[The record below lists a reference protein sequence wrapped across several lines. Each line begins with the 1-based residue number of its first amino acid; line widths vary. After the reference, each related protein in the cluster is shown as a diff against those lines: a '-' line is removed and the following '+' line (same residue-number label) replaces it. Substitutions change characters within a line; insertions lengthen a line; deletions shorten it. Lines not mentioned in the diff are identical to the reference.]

1 MSLGV
6 QNTYAYLMIGDAME
20 LLIKLLFVIIL
31 TCSLGYTIINF
42 KKLFQSFQSEGKK
55 QGFLYALYFS
65 IYLALFF
72 NPVDPAHT
80 EVTVFKRVIGIGL
93 SDGIDVSKR
102 IRNFNCWFICL
113 AVLFVL
119 FSLLANYFKSRN
131 YSEENKKVIKFLDN
145 VIILANVIQGIRCIS
160 HFYDESQETSVF
172 YYSEYLIMTVLLLGI
187 AYIVLSLEKK
197 ICMERYIQLI
207 VSGMM
212 LSYPLAIL
220 VTNLSILG
228 YQEWDSGRILMGMQ
242 IAVSA
247 LLTIIVKFVNVNWE
261 KKYVSTGLVTV
272 VICLSFIPFCT
283 SFFIELITILNQYE
297 IFVSD
302 PGTQYFRAVMV
313 GIAFTVILTVFAC
326 RKNVQIKYWKNV
338 SYPVIIFGIVCLW
351 KQIDTSAIYDADLFE
366 SANFSVLIS
375 DFLNFGDIPLVE
387 HYGGHMMT
395 GVWEGIIY
403 ALLNNDYYGAI
414 FSPYS
419 EYVAT
424 VITVLFFFLMKHV
437 CEDDDLALLITLF
450 FPFYESIDN
459 WGLGILA
466 CLAVMAFIKKNSYK
480 RAILFWL
487 ALVWCTLYRLDLG
500 FAFVIASIATLILY
514 VLFDKNMKAAKQ
526 LVLTLFF
533 VGAAGVTIWCI
544 LCVVNGVNPLSRL
557 LEFLL
562 ISASNQNW
570 AFSGIGDN
578 TLSRFAWAYLFV
590 PFAVVICLVCIVFS
604 KTIRV
609 NVGKERWA
617 LLLILGFSFLA
628 NYSRGLVRHSMVENA
643 LQLIMWTAYVF
654 FALFIVS
661 IKSNYKL
668 FVPMFSVFILCN
680 TLFLSETVFSERSIA
695 DCSAERIGTFTETW
709 KSGQFSESD
718 LAEEEKGRTYWEQ
731 IANERKVIERVRP
744 ENDLKNTINVYQA
757 VMDALLEDHETFVDF
772 TNKTFVYSAINRQN
786 PVYVSQSPLQLSG
799 EFTQEAFIKEIENV
813 PVVLMPLEEENDTN
827 SKALDGIANS
837 VRYYK
842 IAEYI
847 YQNYVPLCRYEED
860 FAIWCLKER
869 YNEMVQKVKV
879 FSESGI
885 ELKDAILSSD
895 NIVIGDAEVVP
906 NDDGSININSIGM
919 DPVIGELQNIFDV
932 TPYVDSELK
941 ISVQYETDVSGLM
954 QMFYTTDDGENYNED
969 KLQSV
974 VIDGSGTAYFTIPIT
989 QYSRIRLDTPEGSKV
1004 TIRSFKIDVHYCN
1017 LIDYGYDGPYLDDD
1031 GVEYRYITH
1040 LHSYSVNELPRIWA
1054 EGDKEESTNNEVI
1067 STLVYTD
1074 GVFQFDASEVVP
1086 GNDGNYLK
1094 VNISYAG
1101 KNKEDDY
1108 ETISADLKIGN
1119 YDDGRFETKYTY
1131 NFTVKEGQHEY
1142 MFRISNDYYWYLKQV
1157 NATMLECEEK
1167 LLGINME
1174 ILEGD

>member
-1 MSLGV
+1 MSLEV

-31 TCSLGYTIINF
+31 TCSLGYTITNF

-72 NPVDPAHT
+72 NPVDPVHT

-93 SDGIDVSKR
+93 IDGIDVSKR

-119 FSLLANYFKSRN
+119 FSLLANYFKSRD

-160 HFYDESQETSVF
+160 YFYDESQETSAF

-247 LLTIIVKFVNVNWE
+247 LFTIIVKFINVNWE

-283 SFFIELITILNQYE
+283 SLFIELITILNQYE

-313 GIAFTVILTVFAC
+313 GIVFTVLLTAFAC

-604 KTIRV
+604 KTFRV

-628 NYSRGLVRHSMVENA
+628 NYSRGLVRHSMVETA
-643 LQLIMWTAYVF
+643 LTLIMWTAYVF
-654 FALFIVS
+654 FALFIAS
-661 IKSNYKL
+661 IKNNEKL
-668 FVPMFSVFILCN
+668 FIPFFTVFILCN
-680 TLFLSETVFSERSIA
+680 TLFLTDAGFAEHSVA
-695 DCSAERIGTFTETW
+695 DYSAEHIGSYTETW
-709 KSGQFSESD
+709 KPDRSAGGD
-718 LAEEEKGRTYWEQ
+718 LAEGETARTYWQQ
-731 IANERKVIERVRP
+731 IAEERKVIERVKLDK
-744 ENDLKNTINVYQA
+744 DLKNTVNGYQA
-757 VMDALLEDHETFVDF
+757 MIDALLEEDETFADF
-772 TNKTFVYSAINRQN
+772 INKTFIYSAIGRQN
-786 PVYVSQSPLQLSG
+786 PVYASQSPLQLSG
-799 EFTQEAFIKEIENV
+799 EFTQEEFVKEMEGV
-813 PVVLMPLEEENDTN
+813 PVVLMPARGEGI
-827 SKALDGIANS
+827 DGIANS

-842 IAEYI
+842 VAEYI
-847 YQNYVPLCRYEED
+847 YQNYVPLCTYEEE
-860 FAIWCLKER
+860 FAVWCLPER
-869 YNEMVQKVKV
+869 YNEMVQKVKI
-879 FSESGI
+879 FSESGV
-885 ELKDAILSSD
+885 ELSDAILSSD
-895 NIVIGDAEVVP
+895 NIVIGDAEIVS
-906 NDDGSININSIGM
+906 NDDGSITINSIGL
-919 DPVIGELQNIFDV
+919 DPVICELQNLFDV
-932 TPYVDSELK
+932 TPYVDSNLK
-941 ISVQYETDVSGLM
+941 ISIQYETDVGGLM
-954 QMFYTTDDGENYNED
+954 QMFYTTDAGENYNED

-974 VIDGSGTAYFTIPIT
+974 AINGSGTAYFTIPVT

-1004 TIRSFKIDVHYCN
+1004 TIRSFKIDVHCCN
-1017 LIDYGYDGPYLDDD
+1017 LIDYGYDGPYLDED
-1031 GVEYRYITH
+1031 GVTYRYLPY
-1040 LHSYSVNELPRIWA
+1040 LHSYNMSELPRIWA
-1054 EGDKEESTNNEVI
+1054 EGDEEDSADNEVI
-1067 STLVYTD
+1067 TTLEYMD
-1074 GVFQFDASEVVP
+1074 GVFQFDALEVVP
-1086 GNDGNYLK
+1086 GSNGNYLK
-1094 VNISYAG
+1094 VDISYAG
-1101 KNKEDDY
+1101 TNKEDNH
-1108 ETISADLKIGN
+1108 ETISADIKIGY
-1119 YDDGRFETKYTY
+1119 YDKGRFETKYTY
-1131 NFTVKEGQHEY
+1131 NFAVKEGQHEY
-1142 MFRISNDYYWYLKQV
+1142 MFRVSSDYYWYLKQV
-1157 NATMLECEEK
+1157 NAAVLECEEA
-1167 LLGINME
+1167 LQNINMK

>member
-1 MSLGV
+1 MGV
-6 QNTYAYLMIGDAME
+6 QNTYACLTIGDDME

-31 TCSLGYTIINF
+31 AYSLGYTIINF
-42 KKLFQSFQSEGKK
+42 RKLFQAFQMEEKK

-72 NPVDPAHT
+72 NPIDPEYT
-80 EVTVFKRVIGIGL
+80 EVTVFKRVIGIGV
-93 SDGIDVSKR
+93 SEGIDVSKR
-102 IRNFNCWFICL
+102 IRNFNFWFICL

-119 FSLLANYFKSRN
+119 FFLLANYFKSRN
-131 YSEENKKVIKFLDN
+131 YSEENNKVIKFLDN

-160 HFYDESQETSVF
+160 YFYDESQETTVF
-172 YYSEYLIMTVLLLGI
+172 YYSEYLIMAVLLLGI
-187 AYIVLSLEKK
+187 AYVALSLEKK

-242 IAVSA
+242 IAVSV
-247 LLTIIVKFVNVNWE
+247 LLTISVKFINVNWE

-302 PGTQYFRAVMV
+302 PGTQYFQAVMV
-313 GIAFTVILTVFAC
+313 GLIFTLLLTAIVY
-326 RKNVQIKYWKNV
+326 RKNVQIKCWKNI

-351 KQIDTSAIYDADLFE
+351 KQIDTSAVYDADLFE

-424 VITVLFFFLMKHV
+424 VIAVLFFFLMKHI

-604 KTIRV
+604 KTFRA

-628 NYSRGLVRHSMVENA
+628 NYSRGLVRHSMVETA
-643 LQLIMWTAYVF
+643 LTLIMWTAYIF
-654 FALFIVS
+654 LALFIAC
-661 IKSNYKL
+661 IKNNEKL
-668 FVPMFSVFILCN
+668 FLLFFTLFILCN
-680 TLFLSETVFSERSIA
+680 TLFLTDTGFAEHSIA
-695 DCSAERIGTFTETW
+695 DHSAEHIGSYTETW
-709 KSGQFSESD
+709 KPDRSAGDD
-718 LAEEEKGRTYWEQ
+718 LAEGETAGTYWQQ
-731 IANERKVIERVRP
+731 IAEEQKVIERVKLDK
-744 ENDLKNTINVYQA
+744 DLKNTVNGYQA
-757 VMDALLEDHETFVDF
+757 MMDALLEEDETFADF
-772 TNKTFVYSAINRQN
+772 INKTFIYSAIGRQN
-786 PVYVSQSPLQLSG
+786 PVYASQSPLQLSG
-799 EFTQEAFIKEIENV
+799 DFTQEEFIKEMEGV
-813 PVVLMPLEEENDTN
+813 PVVLMPVRGEGI
-827 SKALDGIANS
+827 DGIANS
-837 VRYYK
+837 VRYYRV
-842 IAEYI
+842 AEYI
-847 YQNYVPLCRYEED
+847 YQNYVPLCTYEEE
-860 FAIWCLKER
+860 FAVWCLPEI
-869 YNEMVQKVKV
+869 YNEMVQKVKI

-885 ELKDAILSSD
+885 ELRDAILSSD
-895 NIVIGDAEVVP
+895 NIVIGDAEVVS
-906 NDDGSININSIGM
+906 NDDGSITINSIGL
-919 DPVIGELQNIFDV
+919 DPVICELQNLFDV
-932 TPYVDSELK
+932 TPYVDSDLK
-941 ISVQYETDVSGLM
+941 ISIQYETDVGGLM
-954 QMFYTTDDGENYNED
+954 QMFYTTDAGENYNED

-974 VIDGSGTAYFTIPIT
+974 AINGSGTAYFTIPVT

-1004 TIRSFKIDVHYCN
+1004 TIRSFKIDVHCCN
-1017 LIDYGYDGPYLDDD
+1017 LIDYGYDGPYLAED
-1031 GVEYRYITH
+1031 GVTYSYLSY
-1040 LHSYSVNELPRIWA
+1040 LHSYNINELPRIWA
-1054 EGDKEESTNNEVI
+1054 EGDEEDSADNEVI
-1067 STLVYTD
+1067 TTLEYMD
-1074 GVFQFDASEVVP
+1074 GVFRFDALEVVP
-1086 GNDGNYLK
+1086 GSNGNYLK
-1094 VNISYAG
+1094 VDISYAG
-1101 KNKEDDY
+1101 TNKEDNH
-1108 ETISADLKIGN
+1108 ETISADLKIGY
-1119 YDDGRFETKYTY
+1119 YDKGRFETKYTY
-1131 NFTVKEGQHEY
+1131 NFTVKEGRHEY
-1142 MFRISNDYYWYLKQV
+1142 LFRISNDYYWYLKQV
-1157 NATMLECEEK
+1157 NAVMLECEES
-1167 LLGINME
+1167 LQNINME